1 MGMKPLCVM
10 HTFQEDD
17 LRATVQTGQWLDI
30 QKAAAAAEGKNNPL
44 FKGALGMYRGLIGS
58 SGVAN
63 IVDM

>member
-1 MGMKPLCVM
+1 
-10 HTFQEDD
+10 
-17 LRATVQTGQWLDI
+17 VQTGQWLDI

-44 FKGALGMYRGLIGS
+44 FKGALGMYRGVIGS